1 MDLRLEMRQ
10 EADWAVDSASTTGY
24 EGTSELDNA
33 FKTGDEA
40 DWAVYGAST
49 TGYEGT

>member
-1 MDLRLEMRQ
+1 MT
-10 EADWAVDSASTTGY
+10 VD
-24 EGTSELDNA
+24 EDTSELDNA

-40 DWAVYGAST
+40 DWAVNGAST

>member
-1 MDLRLEMRQ
+1 MHLRLEMRN
-10 EADWAVDSASTTGY
+10 ED
-24 EGTSELDNA
+24 TSGLDNA

-49 TGYEGT
+49 SDYEGT